1 MTSTKGLDIS
11 DDNGN
16 ALVRK
21 SSHEPLLEL
30 SCPEKVEVVEEVDGV
45 PETRTPSVTVDVDC
59 MTRRSEEEFNETL
72 LEQDNPAIEERYRKI
87 VDILGDEAH
96 GSWISKKIIE
106 RARDVP
112 DAPGTI
118 NGIDFQK
125 LKTVIKRLKTEDS
138 TIIHTISNAIP
149 VFGSTRNHKEE
160 NKELYGELDLLET
173 KHNNRMSLK
182 DFKMYIAQNKE
193 SPLNKYFSAIAEAKK
208 VYMSPSQVFIP
219 LVAVVIIITY
229 ILQASRTQLIQQ
241 LQFDT

>member
-1 MTSTKGLDIS
+1 MTLTKGQDIS
-11 DDNGN
+11 HDQGN
-16 ALVRK
+16 SLKRK
-21 SSHEPLLEL
+21 SSREPLLEL
-30 SCPEKVEVVEEVDGV
+30 GRSEKEEVVEEVDGV
-45 PETRTPSVTVDVDC
+45 PETRTSSVSVDVDHL
-59 MTRRSEEEFNETL
+59 TRRSEEEFNETL
-72 LEQDNPAIEERYRKI
+72 LEHDYPAIEERYRKI

-96 GSWISKKIIE
+96 GSWISKKIIN

-112 DAPGTI
+112 DVPGETK
-118 NGIDFQK
+118 GIDFQK

-160 NKELYGELDLLET
+160 NKELFRELDLLET
-173 KHNNRMSLK
+173 KHNNSMSLK
-182 DFKMYIAQNKE
+182 DFKMYQNKD

-208 VYMSPSQVFIP
+208 VYVSPSQVFIP

-229 ILQASRTQLIQQ
+229 ILQTSRTQQQ